1 MASRKAFYDALVER
15 SSLGEEAV
23 KRLRAKTPPE
33 LTKKI
38 VALASAPRGIS
49 VPSDIGVTVT
59 TTRRPG
65 KRDDR

>member
-1 MASRKAFYDALVER
+1 MADRETFYDALVER

-33 LTKKI
+33 LTKRI
-38 VALASAPRGIS
+38 VALASASRGFS
-49 VPSDIGVTVT
+49 EASDIGVTVT

-65 KRDDR
+65 KRG